1 MSFAQ
6 AQSQTTEK
14 SSHYM
19 AAEEYMLA
27 LNMEQ
32 TISEGIDDMVEM
44 QTKNN
49 PVLASKKDVFKKF
62 MQKHM
67 SWNVVREDYLKIYM
81 AEFTEAEFKDMTA
94 FYRTPT
100 GKKVAAKQNV
110 LTIKTA
116 QLGQDKMEANMAELM
131 QVMQ

>member
-1 MSFAQ
+1 MIVVVVFVMSFVH

-14 SSHYM
+14 SSHYK

-32 TISEGIDDMVEM
+32 TINEGIEDMVEM

-49 PVLASKKDVFKKF
+49 PALAGKKDAFKKF
-62 MQKHM
+62 MMKHM
-67 SWNVVREDYLKIYM
+67 SWSVLREDYLKIYM
-81 AEFTEAEFKDMTA
+81 NEFTEAELKDMTS

-100 GKKVAAKQNV
+100 GKKVAAKQM
-110 LTIKTA
+110 L
-116 QLGQDKMEANMAELM
+116 
-131 QVMQ
+131 